1 MAKAKTTTGGGRR
14 TRKAP
19 VTREAA
25 LKAAVRIADTHG
37 LEELSMRRLAREL
50 GCEAMS
56 LYHHFAHKEAIL
68 DGMVEHVF
76 EQFEAPHSGAPWR
89 SALRKRMHSMRRAL
103 LRHPWAV
110 RLLDSRTTPSL
121 VTLAHHDAV
130 LGVLRAA
137 GFSVPLS
144 AVAYALLDSFV
155 YGFVVTE
162 LSLPFRTSAQARR
175 LAKSMLAQ
183 TESDQFPHLREFT
196 EVHVLRPGYSFAA
209 EFDRALELVLDALEL
224 RRAHEAT

>member
-1 MAKAKTTTGGGRR
+1 MAKANSSNASGRR
-14 TRKAP
+14 ARKTP

-25 LKAAVRIADTHG
+25 LKAAVRIADTGG

-56 LYHHFAHKEAIL
+56 LYHHFAHKDAIL

-76 EQFEAPHSGAPWR
+76 EQFDAPRSGAQWR
-89 SALRKRMHSMRRAL
+89 PALRERMRSMRRAL

-110 RLLDSRTTPSL
+110 RLLDSRTTPLL

-137 GFSVPLS
+137 GFSVQLS

-162 LSLPFRTSAQARR
+162 LSLPFRTSAEARR

-183 TESDQFPHLREFT
+183 ADTEQFPHLREFT
-196 EVHVLRPGYSFAA
+196 EAHVLRPGYSFAA
-209 EFDRALELVLDALEL
+209 EFDRALELVLDALDA
-224 RRAHEAT
+224 RRASEAR

>member
-1 MAKAKTTTGGGRR
+1 MAKANSSRGGARR
-14 TRKAP
+14 ARKAP

-25 LKAAVRIADTHG
+25 LKAAVRIADSDG
-37 LEELSMRRLAREL
+37 LEALSMRRLAREL

-56 LYHHFAHKEAIL
+56 LYHHFAHKDAIL

-76 EQFEAPHSGAPWR
+76 EQFDAPHSGSQWR
-89 SALRKRMHSMRRAL
+89 PALRERMHSMRRAL

-110 RLLDSRTTPSL
+110 RLLDSRTTPSM

-137 GFSVPLS
+137 GFSVQLS

-155 YGFVVTE
+155 YGFVMTE
-162 LSLPFRTSAQARR
+162 LSLPFRTTAEARR
-175 LAKSMLAQ
+175 LAKSMLAH
-183 TESDQFPHLREFT
+183 SAVDQFPHLREFT
-196 EVHVLRPGYSFAA
+196 QVHVLQPGYSFAA

-224 RRAHEAT
+224 RRASQAR